1 MGDQLTVLADGGVRS
16 GLDVV
21 RMLAL
26 GAQGVLLGRAWVYA
40 LAGGGQAGVSHLLQ
54 LVEAEMRVAM
64 ALTGATDIGQITP
77 DILATRPPVL

>member
-1 MGDQLTVLADGGVRS
+1 VADGGVRS

-26 GAQGVLLGRAWVYA
+26 GAQGVLLGRAWAYA
-40 LAGGGQAGVSHLLQ
+40 LAGGGEAGVRHMLG

-64 ALTGATDIGQITP
+64 ALTGATSIGKITS
-77 DILATRPPVL
+77 DILVKDG